1 MRKESDEV
9 VRGMKKM
16 KKIENTKEMS
26 KAQTNT
32 GRKEGRYRIIMVN
45 CNLPWL
51 IDLVPYHIGS
61 LFGSMTVYTCF
72 LLCMSV

>member
-16 KKIENTKEMS
+16 KETEKIENTKEMS

-32 GRKEGRYRIIMVN
+32 GKKEGRYRIIMVKFQSAMA
-45 CNLPWL
+45 
-51 IDLVPYHIGS
+51 D
-61 LFGSMTVYTCF
+61 
-72 LLCMSV
+72 